1 MRRSDGSAPGGPL
14 VKLLALAGMR
24 CSFGR
29 RQVGADQVLVDLSQ
43 FDMVRIPVAFALI
56 DFHFGFLDAS
66 SVTGLISLNCPEVSH
81 KLVDDYCPIKVNDT
95 KVCCMVLAIDD
106 PRHGGLQCFWGSL
119 STKRLPR
126 IDDLAGRIHL
136 DHELRK
142 IGDHDLTYHRFNG

>member
-66 SVTGLISLNCPEVSH
+66 SVTGLISLNCPEISH

-95 KVCCMVLAIDD
+95 KICCMVLAIPAWGNLPPWCRAREAPLQMQALFASTHGILE
-106 PRHGGLQCFWGSL
+106 PR
-119 STKRLPR
+119 RLL
-126 IDDLAGRIHL
+126 LAGT
-136 DHELRK
+136 
-142 IGDHDLTYHRFNG
+142 G